1 MQTKIVPADELKSSL
16 CAKDYVGG
24 PEEPDTSSEDAYI
37 ESLRQMDP
45 AMAAEMRE
53 IDKEMTVL
61 LENTP
66 YEWDTSD
73 LTVCCGVPVF
83 ESDDPNDGTVP
94 QCSKCGEPRPT
105 LRNPEPQE
113 ELE

>member
-1 MQTKIVPADELKSSL
+1 MRTRVVPADELKSSM

-24 PEEPDTSSEDAYI
+24 PVEPDAESEDAYI
-37 ESLRQMDP
+37 EALQQMDP

-53 IDKEMTVL
+53 IDKEVEAL
-61 LENTP
+61 LDTNP
-66 YEWDTSD
+66 YVWDASD
-73 LTVCCGVPVF
+73 VTVCCGVPVF
-83 ESDDPNDGTVP
+83 ESDDPEDGSVP